1 MTWDHVIKNGTIV
14 TPAETYKANLYI
26 KDEKI
31 AAITNEELPG
41 EVKSVTDAKGKY
53 VLPGFI
59 DTHSHSRDGRNGA
72 HYKEDFFH
80 SSMAGACGGITTI
93 LEMPNCNPAIY
104 NVANLNDLIEVITP
118 KAHVDFGVWGLCLG
132 NLNLDQILPLSEAG
146 VCGFKYFWGYAI
158 DSKTYQLVYNYQEG
172 MKDVIPPLDEGEIYK
187 IFREVAKTGQLV
199 GIHAENFYLIKML
212 SEEVKASGD
221 KSYAA
226 VLRSRPPVSEMTV
239 IETGILFAEAL
250 GTHLHILHLAS
261 GDAVRLIRDAQKQ
274 GINVTAE
281 TCPHYLALT
290 DKDFDRVGALLKGYP
305 PIRTQHDQDL
315 LWEGLNDGT
324 LSFVCSDHAPHS
336 YEEKMKDYWDAP
348 AGMTNIEIMGPVMIN
363 AVNQGK
369 LTINQLAAVMSENQ
383 AKMFN
388 LYPQKGSLEVG
399 TDADIVVVDMDT
411 EYIMDQEK
419 LHSRTKLTPFNGL
432 KMKGKVDATFLRG
445 KKIVEHGEMIAEPG
459 GKFIRPNKK

>member
-1 MTWDHVIKNGTIV
+1 MQ
-14 TPAETYKANLYI
+14 
-26 KDEKI
+26 
-31 AAITNEELPG
+31 
-41 EVKSVTDAKGKY
+41 
-53 VLPGFI
+53 
-59 DTHSHSRDGRNGA
+59 
-72 HYKEDFFH
+72 
-80 SSMAGACGGITTI
+80 SSY
-93 LEMPNCNPAIY
+93 Y

-158 DSKTYQLVYNYQEG
+158 DSKTYQLIYNYQEG

-221 KSYAA
+221 RSYAA

-324 LSFVCSDHAPHS
+324 LSFVCSDNAPHS

-383 AKMFN
+383 PRCSTFIRKRFARGG
-388 LYPQKGSLEVG
+388 YRCRYRGCRHGCRIYYGSG
-399 TDADIVVVDMDT
+399 
-411 EYIMDQEK
+411 K
-419 LHSRTKLTPFNGL
+419 LHSRTKLTPFTGL

-445 KKIVEHGEMIAEPG
+445 KKIVENGEMIAEPG